1 MRPGRDEYRYVAI
14 RYAGGD
20 TLGLG
25 AGAGGKLGD
34 LLYLNPSDPE
44 KYRARV
50 EAGAVGSSPW
60 SGALLR
66 MGRPGHGTRR
76 GPPPG
81 VMGLIRTLGI
91 SSRVP
96 PLYDLAYRLVGA
108 VEFDRFC
115 WGEFPRWVREV
126 LAPELVGLEEM
137 GLVRL
142 TPEGFSLT
150 RDGVFWGHNIARDLA
165 RAVIEAEKVGGTPA
179 VDPRRHR
186 GGR

>member
-1 MRPGRDEYRYVAI
+1 MR
-14 RYAGGD
+14 
-20 TLGLG
+20 
-25 AGAGGKLGD
+25 
-34 LLYLNPSDPE
+34 
-44 KYRARV
+44 
-50 EAGAVGSSPW
+50 
-60 SGALLR
+60 
-66 MGRPGHGTRR
+66 
-76 GPPPG
+76 
-81 VMGLIRTLGI
+81 LIRSLGI

-108 VEFDRFC
+108 VQFDRFR
-115 WGEFPRWVREV
+115 WGEFPGWVREV

-150 RDGVFWGHNIARDLA
+150 RDGVFWGHNFARDLA

-179 VDPRRHR
+179 ADPRRHR